1 MTNKEK
7 AINKY
12 VKNKIFTHNGSWF
25 EVDYIIKKVKERD
38 DRDPF
43 IWDPFLKRR
52 SISLTLEIVAYRRN
66 TNMKSRTRSKVPDR
80 SDMISINRRLRNYMY
95 DREFGSIIQ
104 LFNYNTNHVSI
115 PTIIKSKK
123 LQSLSQNGYKYVD
136 Y

>member
-1 MTNKEK
+1 MTIKEN

-12 VKNKIFTHNGSWF
+12 VKNKIFTHKGGWF

-43 IWDPFLKRR
+43 IFDPFLKRR
-52 SISLTLEIVAYRRN
+52 CISLSLEIVAYRRN
-66 TNMKSRTRSKVPDR
+66 TSMKPMRSKVPDR
-80 SDMISINRRLRNYMY
+80 SDMIYINRRLRNYMY
-95 DREFGSIIQ
+95 DREFGVIIQ

-115 PTIIKSKK
+115 PTITKSKK